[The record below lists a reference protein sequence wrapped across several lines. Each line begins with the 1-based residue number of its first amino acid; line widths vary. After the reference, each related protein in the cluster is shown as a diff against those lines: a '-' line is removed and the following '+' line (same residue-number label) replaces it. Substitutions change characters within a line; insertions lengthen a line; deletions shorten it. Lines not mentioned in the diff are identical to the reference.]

1 MATAICI
8 FSTIHMENALLLSL
22 RLKIPILKELR
33 ENETIIVMGSAMN
46 PYHLLDFQFK
56 HKVSYYILQAEN
68 IISDF
73 FDNKYYVALLRRNPV
88 FHYSQYNADEC
99 YKRWGVKSSGLF
111 DWEFL
116 KRDNI
121 YDTCK
126 QPIDLL
132 FYGFPNK
139 KRHAVEVL
147 LKEKYPNKNIV
158 FAYALYDDRVMNLI
172 IKSKYVL
179 NIAYLEN
186 TSLETHRINQALA
199 CGCKVISKKSN
210 CDYLNKKYE
219 SKITFIDS
227 WDDIDLSPTTCHNQ
241 GNSPRILL

>member
-8 FSTIHMENALLLSL
+8 FSSIHTENALLLSL

-33 ENETIIVMGSAMN
+33 ENETILVMGSAMN
-46 PYHLLDFQFK
+46 PYHLLKFQFT
-56 HKVSYYILQAEN
+56 HKVTYYILQAEN
-68 IISDF
+68 IASDF
-73 FDNKYYVALLRRNPV
+73 FQNKHYVALLRRNPV
-88 FHYSQYNADEC
+88 FQYSQYNADEC
-99 YKRWGVKSSGLF
+99 YKRWGIKSYGLF

-116 KRDNI
+116 NRDNI
-121 YDTCK
+121 YSTCK

-132 FYGFPNK
+132 FYGFFHEERGK
-139 KRHAVEVL
+139 VEVL
-147 LKEKYPNKNIV
+147 LKEKYPDKNIV
-158 FAYALYDDRVMNLI
+158 FAYAIYDETVTNLI
-172 IKSKYVL
+172 VKSKYVL
-179 NIAYLEN
+179 NIPYLEN

-227 WDDIDLSPTTCHNQ
+227 WDDIDLFPTTCPSH
-241 GNSPRILL
+241 